1 MYTAATRPPE
11 MKLLNNNSLIMLF
24 VFLILAFTQVSS
36 LDEEGYS
43 RNDFPTDFVFGS
55 GTSAYQVEGA
65 AEEGGRTRSIWDV
78 FAHAG
83 HSGDATGDVACDQ
96 YHKYKEDVKL
106 MVDIGLDAYR
116 FSISWSRLLP
126 SGRGAVNPKG
136 LQYYN
141 NLIDELITH
150 GIQPH
155 ATLHHL
161 DLPQVL
167 EDEYGGWLSR
177 EIVRDFTAYADT
189 CFKEF
194 GDRVLHWTTI
204 NEPNVFALGGYDQG
218 VTPPGR
224 CSPPFGLN
232 CSKGNSSIEP
242 YIAVHNM
249 LLAHASATNL
259 YKKQYQAA

>member
-1 MYTAATRPPE
+1 M
-11 MKLLNNNSLIMLF
+11 
-24 VFLILAFTQVSS
+24 SS
-36 LDEEGYS
+36 QYLK
-43 RNDFPTDFVFGS
+43 GS
-55 GTSAYQVEGA
+55 N
-65 AEEGGRTRSIWDV
+65 R
-78 FAHAG
+78 

-106 MVDIGLDAYR
+106 MVDIG
-116 FSISWSRLLP
+116 
-126 SGRGAVNPKG
+126 GRGPVNPKG

-150 GIQPH
+150 AGIQPH
-155 ATLHHL
+155 ATLHHF

-177 EIVRDFTAYADT
+177 EIERLHSLCRY

-224 CSPPFGLN
+224 CSPSFGLN
-232 CSKGNSSIEP
+232 CSKRKLF
-242 YIAVHNM
+242 Y
-249 LLAHASATNL
+249 
-259 YKKQYQAA
+259 